1 MIPSSHRSETYGR
14 RTVCCCVAVDAV
26 GVAVCCCGADRLRAS
41 FNFRPWLG
49 IVAGR
54 YLAVHTV
61 LRCTVLFH
69 IHTSCTA
76 ILAHVPP
83 QAHASTVYR
92 RLRAGIPASQPPS
105 PAHPQLSSPTL
116 LLQPEHAAHAACIAS
131 TKDASGQWSAEAGGF
146 VSHPPSHQGQAGPK
160 RNVWLG

>member
-49 IVAGR
+49 IVAER

-116 LLQPEHAAHAACIAS
+116 LLQPEHPLWCQLGVKLLRTHFS
-131 TKDASGQWSAEAGGF
+131 TFCPCKPLGMPNLR
-146 VSHPPSHQGQAGPK
+146 HPYYYH
-160 RNVWLG
+160 